1 MVNEKAMVNNRRPA
15 GLFIFLS
22 KELVLMLVLISVS
35 QLAIAQKDSIRS
47 LHEVQVTGTQLI
59 LTEAIIPV
67 QVINSQDFK
76 KSSSYNV
83 AEAIRNFSGVNIK
96 DYGGIG
102 GLKTVSV
109 RSLGANHTGVQYDGV
124 PVTDAQNGQIDLGKI
139 SLDNVQSIELHNGQP
154 GEICQPARSFASA
167 SLLVINSGVPKF
179 LSGKNRKVTAAFHTG
194 SFGLVNP
201 SLQWQQRLS
210 DRWSFRYAGNYQKAH
225 GRYKFKV
232 DGDGSDTLAVR
243 RNAGIN
249 TIQNDAAL
257 FWAKSDSN
265 RFYIRANYFHSDRGL
280 PGAVIFYNPV
290 TNQHLWN
297 RDVFVQSSYTRKW
310 EKVRLLASGKFSS
323 NYARYLDPDFLNIA
337 GKLDQRYRQKEYYA
351 SASVSYQLTRF
362 WEVGYSSDF
371 SLTTLHTDTYGFAY
385 PRRFTYLNVLSSR
398 FKYRKLEV
406 QANLLNTTINEAVT
420 SGTAAPGRSVWS
432 PSVSLAIQPFH
443 TRDLLVRAFYKDI
456 FRNPTF
462 NDLYYARLGS
472 RSLKPEYAKQSNIGI
487 TYGKNFNRTV
497 EYLTVTVDGYYN
509 FIKDKIIAVP
519 NKDLFS
525 WTMVNLGKVD
535 ILGVDVGLKSRINT
549 VGQVKFVVAGN
560 YTYQEALDV
569 TDRRASDYLDQIP
582 YTPRHSMAFNAGLD
596 HPRWGFFF
604 NQTYSSH
611 RYYLSENLPEY
622 YVPGFYVSDCS
633 ALYRWTFGGLEGSTT
648 VEVNNLFNSSY
659 AFIRSY
665 PMPGRSYR
673 FSIQFS
679 F

>member
-1 MVNEKAMVNNRRPA
+1 MVNNHRPN
-15 GLFIFLS
+15 GQIFSWHTPLFCLTLLS
-22 KELVLMLVLISVS
+22 VFSWVGKAMAQTDSPRQLSEVKVSGATLVAAESV
-35 QLAIAQKDSIRS
+35 
-47 LHEVQVTGTQLI
+47 T
-59 LTEAIIPV
+59 PV
-67 QVINSQDFK
+67 QVISSQDFK
-76 KSSSYNV
+76 KNSSYNV
-83 AEAIRNFSGVNIK
+83 AEAIRNFSGVNVK

-139 SLDNVQSIELHNGQP
+139 SLDNVQQITLYNGQP
-154 GEICQPARSFASA
+154 GEICLPARSFASA
-167 SLLVINSGVPKF
+167 SLLIITSGTPN
-179 LSGKNRKVTAAFHTG
+179 LSASKPRQISAAFHAG
-194 SFGLVNP
+194 SFGLINP
-201 SLQWQQRLS
+201 SLQWQQRLN
-210 DRWSFRYAGNYQKAH
+210 DHWSFRYSGNYQKAH

-249 TIQNDAAL
+249 TIQNDLAF

-280 PGAVIFYNPV
+280 PGAVVFYNPV

-310 EKVRLLASGKFSS
+310 ERLRFLASGKFSS
-323 NYARYLDPDFLNIA
+323 NYARYLDPDFLNSA

-351 SASVSYQLTRF
+351 SVSVSYQLTRF

-371 SLTTLHTDTYGFAY
+371 SLTTLNIDTYGFTY

-406 QANLLNTTINEAVT
+406 QGNLLNTTINEEVK
-420 SGTAAPGRSVWS
+420 SGVAAPSRSVWS
-432 PSVSLAIQPFH
+432 PSVSLVIQPFQ
-443 TRDLLVRAFYKDI
+443 TRDLLLRAFYKDI

-472 RSLKPEYAKQSNIGI
+472 RSLKPEYAKQYNVGF
-487 TYGKNFNRTV
+487 TYGKNFNRRV
-497 EYLTVTVDGYYN
+497 EYLTLTVDAYYN
-509 FIKDKIIAVP
+509 YIKDKIIAVP

-535 ILGVDVGLKSRINT
+535 ILGMDVGLKSRIK
-549 VGQVKFVVAGN
+549 VVDQLKFVITGN

-569 TDRRASDYLDQIP
+569 TDRTASAYLDQIP
-582 YTPRHSMAFNAGLD
+582 YTPKHSLALNAGLD
-596 HPRWGFFF
+596 HPRWGLFI

-622 YVPGFYVSDCS
+622 YVPGFYISDCS
-633 ALYRWTFGGLEGSTT
+633 ALYRWNIGKLETTST
-648 VEVNNLFNSSY
+648 VEVSNLFNTSY
-659 AFIRSY
+659 AFIRSF